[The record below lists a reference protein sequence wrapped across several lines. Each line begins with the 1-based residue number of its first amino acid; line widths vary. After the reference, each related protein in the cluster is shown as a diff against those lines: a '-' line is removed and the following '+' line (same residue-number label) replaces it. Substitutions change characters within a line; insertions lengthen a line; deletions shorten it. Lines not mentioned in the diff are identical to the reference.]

1 MPRTA
6 VPITAMSSAGT
17 SNQPTATAI
26 DATNNHVFTPDRS
39 FDQLMIVLL
48 NTFAGSKA
56 VTIKAGVNPPAKRK
70 DLGDLTITLAAQND
84 RAYQVLEGARFV
96 QADGTVN
103 IDVAASMTG
112 SIWVLGIPKGF

>member
-1 MPRTA
+1 
-6 VPITAMSSAGT
+6 MSSAGT